1 MNTPE
6 SRGQPP
12 AEDAQPLTCQELVE
26 LVTAYRDGAL
36 PPEEQ
41 QRFDAH
47 LAVCPPCVRYVEQL
61 DQTIRAV
68 GGLCD
73 EVEQEPDTLE
83 LLRAFSAWKRE
94 TNS

>member
-1 MNTPE
+1 MSGPE
-6 SRGQPP
+6 SRDQQQ
-12 AEDAQPLTCQELVE
+12 AEDARPLTCQELVE

-36 PPEEQ
+36 PPDEQ
-41 QRFDAH
+41 QRFDEH

-61 DQTIRAV
+61 DQTVRAV

-73 EVEQEPDTLE
+73 DVEREPDTQE

-94 TNS
+94 TPS